1 MPDLRA
7 QFRTRSRRQFSCQ
20 AALADVMSI
29 TAQRMQMKHGEVLE
43 AMICNLVSIVQARAV
58 PEEWADVGA
67 TVAEEIQRRLTVVQ
81 N

>member
-1 MPDLRA
+1 MTDLRG

-20 AALADVMSI
+20 AAIADVMSI
-29 TAQRMQMKHGEVLE
+29 TAQRMQMQTGEVLE
-43 AMICNLVSIVQARAV
+43 ALICNLVSVVQARAM

-67 TVAEEIQRRLTVVQ
+67 TVTEEIRRRLTVVQ